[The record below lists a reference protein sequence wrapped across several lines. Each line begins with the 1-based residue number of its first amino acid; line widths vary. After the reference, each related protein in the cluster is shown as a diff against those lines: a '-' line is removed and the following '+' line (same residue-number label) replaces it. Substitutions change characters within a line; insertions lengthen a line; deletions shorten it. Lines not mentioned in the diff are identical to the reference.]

1 MKKNVE
7 KQQVRFEIKEK
18 ISLLSDQEKICQSQA
33 VFKNLFSFLPDF
45 LSRIQ
50 VESPFFS
57 VFCSLKDEVSTEDV
71 IKTLFELGTVCLPRC
86 NKDVLQFV
94 KIKSLKDLEVRTFN
108 IMEPKAG
115 LEIIDDVNSF
125 HVIIVPAIGF
135 DVDCNRLGRGKG
147 YYDKFLSNVGSKS
160 LRIGLAFDV
169 QIAGRI
175 PCNKKDE
182 SVDIV
187 VTATR
192 IITNRRTFRE
202 DVAPEPL

>member
-1 MKKNVE
+1 MKKDVE
-7 KQQVRFEIKEK
+7 KQQVRVEIKDK
-18 ISLLSDQEKICQSQA
+18 ISLLSNQEKIYQSQE

-50 VESPFFS
+50 VVSPFFS
-57 VFCSLKDEVSTEDV
+57 VFCSLKDEVSTENI
-71 IKTLFELGTVCLPRC
+71 IKKLFELGDVCLPRC
-86 NKDVLQFV
+86 DKDILQFV
-94 KIKSLKDLEVRTFN
+94 KIKSLEDLEVRTFN

-115 LEIIDDVNSF
+115 LEIISDVNSF

-147 YYDKFLSNVGSKS
+147 YYDKFLSKVGTKT

-169 QIAGRI
+169 QMAGSI
-175 PCNKKDE
+175 PCNKEDE

-192 IITNRRTFRE
+192 IITNQRTFRE
-202 DVAPEPL
+202 DMSLCL